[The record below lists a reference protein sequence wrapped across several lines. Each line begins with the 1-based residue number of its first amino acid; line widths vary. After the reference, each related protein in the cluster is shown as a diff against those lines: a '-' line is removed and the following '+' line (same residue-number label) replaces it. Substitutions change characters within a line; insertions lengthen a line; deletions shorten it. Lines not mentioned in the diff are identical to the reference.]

1 VFNELEDEILYGF
14 VVKDENN
21 RIGLVNVEDDVI
33 ELGIGYIFGLEVFE
47 KNKYYG
53 KKIIKKIFELHPTQH
68 AFGGKSTSTSKGF
81 WLNLGA
87 EFDEFDEYSFILQK
101 DKLKYD
107 DGGSVLLA
115 PNGKPSNLNPEQYK
129 LVRTPAFKKW
139 FGDWENDPA
148 NASKVVDSNGEPLVV
163 YHGTNSE
170 FNIFDTNSNK
180 GSDFGSGAYF
190 GNKKTISEMYG
201 ERIIGTFL
209 NLRKPLILKD
219 RSLINVIFDEF
230 IDYKNTIS
238 NKYFT
243 LKDYIIKNGSDGIVI
258 YNPIMGEETDDTW
271 FVCYEPNQIKLADG
285 SNTTFDGNNPDIRF
299 KEGGLIAPNG
309 KPSNLTPEQ
318 YKLVRTPAF
327 KKWFGDWENSPE
339 SASKVVDKNGE
350 PKVYYQGLPYYL
362 YPNGKNIYE
371 EDNNGIFFTSNKK
384 NALTY
389 GAVKSMFIKC
399 INPKDV
405 RNYFGY
411 DGKKISDNLRN
422 DKKYNYKTKEE
433 KQYINSDLNVIKFY
447 EDVIDKYGKSFEIL
461 DENEGKE
468 FIFKNKEEIKK
479 FLIPTS
485 EKGFLFLNFKY
496 RSAIWNWIGNYIKNS
511 QYDGLF
517 ATDEDSLAEEIS
529 DSIVVYNSNQIKLAD
544 GSNTTFDGNNPD
556 IRYAGG
562 GDVSAPKNVQIKI
575 FDEQETYF
583 YSAIKNQKNNDVWTF
598 TKTSKSKATENY
610 ENTNIFQYKN
620 YDSML
625 NSAKR
630 IANDESTITI
640 YDEQGKGK
648 NYLLKDYFNNPDI
661 RFDGGGDVNN
671 KALMVNDFLNEQK
684 ELQRNSKYAILLDAT
699 WNNYTDEMRDVT
711 DDLKNELIK
720 KLGYNPLYNYAPFT
734 NKDSEI
740 LMFDDDSNLL
750 GLLEFTIEPK
760 YTIVP
765 RFSPS
770 DIKPEKVFE
779 NNNNVFYI
787 EYIFSFGKGKGQKMM
802 NQIKKYANK
811 YNVAIGLEGSV
822 VEKSVGKYMASA
834 KHLERFYDKQGFVNT
849 DGNYYLYS
857 PNSEL

>member
-1 VFNELEDEILYGF
+1 MFPFIIAGAIGF
-14 VVKDENN
+14 VVAKLFEEDEAP
-21 RIGLVNVEDDVI
+21 
-33 ELGIGYIFGLEVFE
+33 
-47 KNKYYG
+47 KYA
-53 KKIIKKIFELHPTQH
+53 K
-68 AFGGKSTSTSKGF
+68 
-81 WLNLGA
+81 
-87 EFDEFDEYSFILQK
+87 
-101 DKLKYD
+101 
-107 DGGSVLLA
+107 GGSVLLA
-115 PNGKPSNLNPEQYK
+115 PNGKPSNLTPEQYK

-148 NASKVVDSNGEPLVV
+148 NASKVVDS
-163 YHGTNSE
+163 
-170 FNIFDTNSNK
+170 
-180 GSDFGSGAYF
+180 
-190 GNKKTISEMYG
+190 
-201 ERIIGTFL
+201 
-209 NLRKPLILKD
+209 
-219 RSLINVIFDEF
+219 
-230 IDYKNTIS
+230 
-238 NKYFT
+238 
-243 LKDYIIKNGSDGIVI
+243 
-258 YNPIMGEETDDTW
+258 
-271 FVCYEPNQIKLADG
+271 
-285 SNTTFDGNNPDIRF
+285 
-299 KEGGLIAPNG
+299 
-309 KPSNLTPEQ
+309 
-318 YKLVRTPAF
+318 
-327 KKWFGDWENSPE
+327 
-339 SASKVVDKNGE
+339 NGE

-468 FIFKNKEEIKK
+468 FVFKNKEEIKK

-661 RFDGGGDVNN
+661 RFDDGGG
-671 KALMVNDFLNEQK
+671 LNENYADDNYINLLNNFYENVK
-684 ELQRNSKYAILLDAT
+684 IENGSKYIGQKFMDIFPFLGRKKVPQDFRKQVNQYDGVIRRLKED
-699 WNNYTDEMRDVT
+699 NYTTKAMKQT
-711 DDLKNELIK
+711 DLNKLEKINEYMDK
-720 KLGYNPLYNYAPFT
+720 
-734 NKDSEI
+734 
-740 LMFDDDSNLL
+740 
-750 GLLEFTIEPK
+750 
-760 YTIVP
+760 
-765 RFSPS
+765 
-770 DIKPEKVFE
+770 
-779 NNNNVFYI
+779 
-787 EYIFSFGKGKGQKMM
+787 
-802 NQIKKYANK
+802 KKY
-811 YNVAIGLEGSV
+811 LS
-822 VEKSVGKYMASA
+822 
-834 KHLERFYDKQGFVNT
+834 RFYLDNRGVIINFK
-849 DGNYYLYS
+849 
-857 PNSEL
+857 